1 MSGRHSTLSKRAA
14 RQYRESRGSRGP
26 VRARH
31 LEAVHEAEVLERAAA
46 APHATPAVREAAEI
60 AAVRAA
66 VIEDPFT
73 NRQLNNAILHAIVVL
88 LEYVAEQE
96 NASFAKVVNYY
107 RSMFRA
113 GVRGTSNKERINFQA
128 NFAEDVMNV
137 ILSHR
142 RLGDIASTEA
152 ARREIRRLF
161 DYTRTGVNGVDRV
174 RGVLEADFK
183 HIKPRVNA
191 RGGNRKSH
199 RKSHRKSRH
208 RKTVRRS

>member
-1 MSGRHSTLSKRAA
+1 MSGRQRYTPRAA
-14 RQYRESRGSRGP
+14 RQYRESRGSHS

-46 APHATPAVREAAEI
+46 APHATPAMRDAAEI
-60 AAVRAA
+60 AAVRSA
-66 VIEDPFT
+66 VIEPPFT
-73 NRQLNNAILHAIVVL
+73 NRQLNDATLRAVTRL
-88 LEYVAEQE
+88 LRYVAEKEQV
-96 NASFAKVVNYY
+96 SFAEVVNHY

-113 GVRGTSNKERINFQA
+113 GVRGTSNVERINFQQG
-128 NFAEDVMNV
+128 FAEDVMNV

-161 DYTRTGVNGVDRV
+161 DYTRSGINGVDRV

-191 RGGNRKSH
+191 RGGYRKSH